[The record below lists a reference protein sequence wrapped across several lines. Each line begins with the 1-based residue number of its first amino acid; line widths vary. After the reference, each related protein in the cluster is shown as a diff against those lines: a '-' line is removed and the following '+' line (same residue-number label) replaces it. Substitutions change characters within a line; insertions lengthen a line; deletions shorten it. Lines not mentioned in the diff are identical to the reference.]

1 MPSAVSSGELA
12 PLPGHLRTSWQL
24 MAHPIS
30 SSLLLGVHTP
40 GMATKRK
47 PAKKSLPAQRI
58 RDLVG
63 IISRVALQGAL
74 NGG

>member
-1 MPSAVSSGELA
+1 
-12 PLPGHLRTSWQL
+12 

-30 SSLLLGVHTP
+30 SSLLRGVHTP
-40 GMATKRK
+40 GMATSRK
-47 PAKKSLPAQRI
+47 PAKKNLPAQRI
-58 RDLVG
+58 RDLAG